1 MAICA
6 FITAPALQKTCVTDE
21 KTLCISG
28 AARFLF
34 AEQGNIC
41 ARGNFWHPKL
51 QVQKAGKA
59 EYC

>member
-1 MAICA
+1 MTGSDPLKNRDKKGTHAKA
-6 FITAPALQKTCVTDE
+6 YVPFL
-21 KTLCISG
+21 L

-41 ARGNFWHPKL
+41 VRGNFWHLKL